1 MGGGRGIIAGRV
13 FDSPTPEVVEGDET
27 MKQRGRLRTRVGEVV
42 SNKMEKT
49 VTVRV
54 ERRVKHPVYGRVMRR
69 SVALHAHDGD
79 NRCEIGDVVRVAETR
94 ALSKTKR
101 WRLVEILRRGG
112 EKYVLPTVGE
122 ET

>member
-1 MGGGRGIIAGRV
+1 M
-13 FDSPTPEVVEGDET
+13 ET
-27 MKQRGRLRTRVGEVV
+27 RGRLRTRVGEVV

-54 ERRVKHPVYGRVMRR
+54 ERRVKHPVYGRVVRR
-69 SVALHAHDGD
+69 SIKLHAQDD
-79 NRCEIGDVVRVAETR
+79 ENACQLGDVVRVAETR

-112 EKYVLPTVGE
+112 EKFTVPAVDDTVPAME
-122 ET
+122 DEA

>member
-1 MGGGRGIIAGRV
+1 
-13 FDSPTPEVVEGDET
+13 
-27 MKQRGRLRTRVGEVV
+27 MKTRGRLRTRVGEVV

-49 VTVRV
+49 VAVRV

-69 SVALHAHDGD
+69 SVKLHAHDD
-79 NRCEIGDVVRVAETR
+79 ANACQLGDVVRVAETR

-112 EKYVLPTVGE
+112 EKFTVPTVE
-122 ET
+122 DEA

>member
-1 MGGGRGIIAGRV
+1 
-13 FDSPTPEVVEGDET
+13 
-27 MKQRGRLRTRVGEVV
+27 MKQRGRLRTRIGEVV

-69 SVALHAHDGD
+69 SVKLHAHDGD
-79 NRCEIGDVVRVAETR
+79 NVCEIGDVIRVAEMR